1 MLCSSLQECMYSILR
16 WIGQFKNLLR
26 SLGLI
31 KFELLRARH
40 FIVLVSQV
48 SHLKS
53 SQQTEPVYI
62 YSNLVDAYHVCRRI
76 SLVLSLSYSHRGWP
90 FNSNTM
96 PNKAAAPEAP
106 KEENGVPDLAGKRV
120 LVPARIFPK
129 EKPPKGKVG
138 WVAKVLG
145 PSKTAPNHFDVAFP
159 GTLIYER
166 WYLFTEKCSFDFPN
180 SGQRQ
185 MIRPSTSEFWT

>member
-62 YSNLVDAYHVCRRI
+62 YSNLVDAYQVCRRI

-90 FNSNTM
+90 LIQIPCPIKQQLQRLPSRKMGSLILLERECSFQRAFSR
-96 PNKAAAPEAP
+96 
-106 KEENGVPDLAGKRV
+106 KRS
-120 LVPARIFPK
+120 
-129 EKPPKGKVG
+129 PPKAKLVG
-138 WVAKVLG
+138 SPRYSDPVRL
-145 PSKTAPNHFDVAFP
+145 HQII
-159 GTLIYER
+159 L
-166 WYLFTEKCSFDFPN
+166 
-180 SGQRQ
+180 
-185 MIRPSTSEFWT
+185 M